1 MTGADYLQGR
11 SREYWLRHC
20 EGFRVDSPAGELG
33 AVAETLPPAS
43 PDRPDVLAITLDA
56 RRSPLVVVAVDD
68 VEAIF
73 PAERRL
79 RLRTVP
85 VHS

>member
-1 MTGADYLQGR
+1 MTGAGQLQGR

-20 EGFRVDSPAGELG
+20 AGFRVDSPAGELG
-33 AVAETLPPAS
+33 AVAEALPPAS
-43 PDRPDVLAITLDA
+43 PDLPDALAIMLDS
-56 RRSPLVVVAVDD
+56 RRSPLVVVAIDE

-79 RLRTVP
+79 RLRTRP
-85 VHS
+85 VNS